1 MIMLDSWLQYR
12 TEIKAMSRKRSKAQ
26 KFTIGMKKKLAVL
39 FIVVLTAFVGLSIR
53 LILITRDNGEAYE
66 KQVLSQQK
74 YDSTTIPYR
83 RGEILDAN
91 GTVLAYSEKVYNVI
105 LDAKLV
111 LSDEKFLEPTVS
123 ALVRC
128 FGFDEG
134 EIRNYISEHPDSQY
148 YTLAKQL
155 TYDQISEFQGLITIG
170 GENQDENVQ
179 GVWFE
184 ENYVRKYPNGSMAC
198 DVVGFT
204 TSDNN
209 GLFGLEEYYN
219 DVLSGSNG
227 RIYGYLDEDS
237 NLERTTIP
245 ATDGNSIV
253 TTIDGNLQSIVEKY
267 LQEFNDT
274 YKDAY
279 REGNGANNIGC
290 VIMDV
295 NNGDVLAMGSYPKF
309 DLNDTKNPENLI
321 GMPRVDER
329 GLKIAGE
336 SVYDS
341 GVYIN
346 QAMLDG
352 MSDEEKMWNFNAL
365 WRNFCISDTY
375 EPGSVAKPFTVATG
389 IESGM
394 ITGNEVYD
402 CGGYLEFGGHR
413 IYCHNRYGDGAVSV
427 ARGIEISCN
436 VAMMKIGQVIGPDI
450 FAQFQKNFGFG
461 LKTNI
466 DLAGEARTAGLT
478 YSAED
483 MGSSELATG
492 TFGQGFNVDMIE
504 MITAFSSLVN
514 GGKYYEPHVVR
525 KILNSSGATV
535 KSIEPR
541 VLRQTISE
549 STSDKII
556 EYCNLVVAGD
566 EGTGKTARPAGYM
579 IGGKTGTAETVPRR
593 NRQYVVSFMGYAPA
607 DDPQIAIYV
616 VVDRPNAMDQA
627 DAKFA
632 TRVVRKVLTEALPYL
647 NIPMT
652 EPVTEEEQAELDELR
667 EKEIMMAAS
676 KQTGVEYVLDENGDP
691 VLDEN
696 GNPIPV
702 DAESSGE
709 AAESEEQEGE
719 GEAANQGDDTGAA
732 SEGQA
737 AEGDAE
743 GDGIWEKI
751 PEDENAE
758 PVWKSFEID
767 EATGYYIDPENGDLI
782 NPEDGHSIG
791 GEGLPDYEPDEEG
804 ATEGN

>member
-1 MIMLDSWLQYR
+1 M
-12 TEIKAMSRKRSKAQ
+12 RKRSNAQ

-39 FIVVLTAFVGLSIR
+39 FLVVLTAFVGLSIR
-53 LILITRDNGEAYE
+53 LILINRDNGEAYE

-74 YDSTTIPYR
+74 YDSSIIPYR

-111 LSDEKFLEPTVS
+111 LSGKDNKYLEPTIA

-128 FGFDEG
+128 FGFDEN
-134 EIRNYISEHPDSQY
+134 EIRNYITENPDSQY

-155 TYDQISEFQGLITIG
+155 SYDEISEFQGLITIG
-170 GENQDENVQ
+170 GENYDETVQ

-274 YKDAY
+274 YKDAF

-336 SVYDS
+336 SIYDS

-346 QAMLDG
+346 QAMLDE
-352 MSDEEKMWNFNAL
+352 MTDEEKLWNFNAL

-389 IESGM
+389 IESGS

-402 CGGYLEFGGHR
+402 CGGYLEIGGHR

-427 ARGIEISCN
+427 QRGIEISCN
-436 VAMMKIGQVIGPDI
+436 VAMMKIGQVIGSDT

-466 DLAGEARTAGLT
+466 DLAGEARTEGLT
-478 YSAED
+478 YKAED
-483 MGSSELATG
+483 MGSAELATG

-514 GGKYYEPHVVR
+514 GGKLYEPHVVK

-549 STSDKII
+549 STSQKVI
-556 EYCNLVVAGD
+556 ECCNLVVAGE

-579 IGGKTGTAETVPRR
+579 IGGKTGTAETVPRK

-607 DDPQIAIYV
+607 NDPQIAIYV

-647 NIPMT
+647 NVPMT

-667 EKEIMMAAS
+667 EKEIMMAAAQ
-676 KQTGVEYVLDENGDP
+676 KAEVVVDENGDP

-696 GNPIPV
+696 GNLV
-702 DAESSGE
+702 LADGTAGEVSG
-709 AAESEEQEGE
+709 
-719 GEAANQGDDTGAA
+719 
-732 SEGQA
+732 
-737 AEGDAE
+737 GDAE
-743 GDGIWEKI
+743 GSSEDTEESENGEEGDSIWEKI
-751 PEDENAE
+751 PENENKE

-767 EATGYYIDPENGDLI
+767 EETGYYIDPETGDLI
-782 NPEDGHSIG
+782 SPEDGHTIG
-791 GEGLPDYEPDEEG
+791 GEGLPDYEPDEGSAYES
-804 ATEGN
+804 N